1 MNDMNIIDDLRQD
14 PAYRRVL
21 ELPCWQGSVDPQPL
35 AGGLSNSNFKVTDA
49 GEHFVVRI
57 GGDVPEHDL
66 LREHDF
72 AVSRA
77 AYAAGFA
84 PEVMLTD
91 RDAMV
96 IRFIEGKTLTPED
109 IADAAMLE
117 RIVDMVRRYH
127 ESIPAHLG
135 GRSFS
140 FDAVE
145 ACRLY
150 GRSLSANNYRLAAD
164 LPKFMAL
171 AENLD
176 EIVGHDDDKFC
187 HNDLLAAN
195 LIDDGER
202 LWLIDWEYGG
212 NNHLMFDLANL
223 ASNNALDG
231 DAEAR
236 ILELYYQSSPT
247 DEIWRR
253 FKAMKGLS
261 LLREAMWSMTAEMH
275 SHLDNDYEAY
285 TDEQLRRFSAAV
297 EALEAH

>member
-1 MNDMNIIDDLRQD
+1 
-14 PAYRRVL
+14 
-21 ELPCWQGSVDPQPL
+21 
-35 AGGLSNSNFKVTDA
+35 
-49 GEHFVVRI
+49 
-57 GGDVPEHDL
+57 
-66 LREHDF
+66 
-72 AVSRA
+72 
-77 AYAAGFA
+77 
-84 PEVMLTD
+84 
-91 RDAMV
+91 
-96 IRFIEGKTLTPED
+96 
-109 IADAAMLE
+109 
-117 RIVDMVRRYH
+117 
-127 ESIPAHLG
+127 
-135 GRSFS
+135 
-140 FDAVE
+140 
-145 ACRLY
+145 
-150 GRSLSANNYRLAAD
+150 
-164 LPKFMAL
+164 MAL